1 MKKDSVIVTELQQTF
16 QTLYNEE
23 LPTFIASVKS
33 TKNLPPEFL
42 DSLAAAEKNIEKN
55 RVLLAPILPEDTL
68 PGGLAGVG
76 SAVGSVVGGG
86 MAGGGIAGGGMVSIG
101 GGIFGKLAKKKKLN
115 QYSDKKLIA
124 AKESTSLFEE
134 TIQRMEQLLNN
145 TEDSNGASRNY
156 ERLLPSEKEELL
168 TLAEQMRNLSNELT
182 QELAA

>member
-1 MKKDSVIVTELQQTF
+1 MKKDSAIVTELQRTF

-76 SAVGSVVGGG
+76 SAVGSVV
-86 MAGGGIAGGGMVSIG
+86 GGGMVSIG